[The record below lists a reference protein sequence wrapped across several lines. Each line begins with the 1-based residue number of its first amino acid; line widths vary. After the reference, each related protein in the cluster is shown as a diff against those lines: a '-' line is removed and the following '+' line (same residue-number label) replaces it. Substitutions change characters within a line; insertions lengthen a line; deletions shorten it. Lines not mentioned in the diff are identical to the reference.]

1 MPWKEHGVMEERFRF
16 VEEWNSG
23 DWSMTDLCRYYGVT
37 RATGY
42 KWVDRYESGGL
53 EALGDQSRAPHRHP
67 NAVSAEM
74 EDLVISMRAKHPSWE
89 RRRSVPSWRASTG
102 TGSFR

>member
-23 DWSMTDLCRYYGVT
+23 DWSMAELCRHYGVT

-42 KWVDRYESGGL
+42 KWVDRYELGGV
-53 EALGDQSRAPHRHP
+53 EGGASASVASPASQLGGAQGPCQAGARA
-67 NAVSAEM
+67 
-74 EDLVISMRAKHPSWE
+74 
-89 RRRSVPSWRASTG
+89 RRREAAGREYDGRDSETQR
-102 TGSFR
+102 